1 MSKIYKVDFGSKE
14 KETKTISELFDSI
27 QFYRSE
33 GRSISAI
40 HAALCRFGLW
50 QKSLSSFANEYYQHR
65 RQQQL
70 LDPDDSQP
78 AKSQQRS
85 HFKSQSTA
93 NSGLSTP
100 PSDSSKDE
108 PSPNRNCSTAQ

>member
-1 MSKIYKVDFGSKE
+1 MSKIYKVDFGSTE

-50 QKSLSSFANEYYQHR
+50 QKSLSSFANEYYQYR

-70 LDPDDSQP
+70 LTNPDDSQP

-93 NSGLSTP
+93 NLGLSTP
-100 PSDSSKDE
+100 PSNSSEDE
-108 PSPNRNCSTAQ
+108 LSPERVPT